1 MCFYH
6 LTVLQVQFLF
16 QIIHRDLAA
25 RNVLVGEGE
34 KCKITDFG
42 MARNVQ
48 GDDIYTKK
56 TRVRRS
62 YKQSLDCDFS
72 SHFPFWFVLI

>member
-1 MCFYH
+1 MAKKKALC
-6 LTVLQVQFLF
+6 TVFF

-34 KCKITDFG
+34 KCKVTDFG

-48 GDDIYTKK
+48 QDDIYSKQS
-56 TRVRRS
+56 RVRVFMGRVS
-62 YKQSLDCDFS
+62 FLHKS
-72 SHFPFWFVLI
+72 